1 MAISFG
7 SGQTSGLPL
16 LLTTGLTQ
24 VTAQTVHTAVAG
36 AGTPELIKLFAINE
50 DTIVHTISVEVAIGA
65 TKRVFSQT
73 LGLDT
78 GLQPLLD
85 GTDREL
91 VLNGAATVKCW
102 TDTASK
108 VSVMAVVSNQ
118 ADVAGTTSQSIQSGL
133 IAAVQAADRFGAGT
147 GIGGVGTATEANAN
161 IMIAKAGTLTG
172 LKAVASAAVGGG
184 ATVTVAV
191 RINGVDTALL
201 LTFAN
206 ADGTTVKT
214 DTDSVA
220 VAAGDLVTFRVTT
233 DNAGAPAANF
243 QACVQY
249 IC

>member
-1 MAISFG
+1 MSISFG

-24 VTAQTVHTAVAG
+24 VTAQTLHTAVAG
-36 AGTPELIKLFAINE
+36 AATPELIKLFAINE
-50 DTIVHTISVEVAIGA
+50 DTVVHTVSVEIAIGA
-65 TKRVFSQT
+65 TKRVFTQT
-73 LGLDT
+73 LGLEP
-78 GLQPLLD
+78 GMQALLEN
-85 GTDREL
+85 GDREL
-91 VLNGAATVKCW
+91 VLNGGATVKVW

-108 VSVMAVVSNQ
+108 VSVMAQVNNQ
-118 ADVAGTTSQSIQSGL
+118 ADAAGTTSQTISSGL
-133 IAAVQAADRFGAGT
+133 IAAVQAADRFGVNAQ
-147 GIGGVGTATEANAN
+147 GGVGTATEANGN
-161 IMIAKAGTLTG
+161 IIVAKAGTLTS
-172 LKAVASAAVGGG
+172 LSAFASAAVGGG

-191 RINGVDTALL
+191 RKNGVDTGLL

-220 VAAGDLVTFRVTT
+220 VAVGDLITFKVTC

-243 QACVQY
+243 QAAVQY